1 MDSGGNYIQ
10 LRMMPQKIIEQIKNE
25 QVNSGSEKW
34 TYRSSGNVLELLVLP
49 QFIHNKKAFRCS
61 VISAGQALAA
71 LKTHYNRAGTEIFI
85 QTFPNIENPRV
96 ICSIRFDDIGYSK
109 SQLAPE
115 PVILEEKCTNIGEY
129 LLKTAEQFQLSTQSA
144 YLNSE
149 ALKLVNNE
157 TAFDHTYLLV
167 SGLDNPFIWLNVGYW
182 KEAVSQYMKL
192 HESGKPFFLY
202 HFSHHRDDFKKHTD
216 LKNGTHLQGFVGY

>member
-1 MDSGGNYIQ
+1 
-10 LRMMPQKIIEQIKNE
+10 MMPLKIIKQIKSE
-25 QVNSGSEKW
+25 QVNAGSDKW

-61 VISAGQALAA
+61 VISAGQALAT
-71 LKTHYNRAGTEIFI
+71 LKTIYNKAGTDIFI

-109 SQLAPE
+109 SDLAPE
-115 PVILEEKCTNIGEY
+115 PVIFEEKCSDIANY
-129 LLKTAEQFQLSTQSA
+129 LQKTAAHFHLQIQSA
-144 YLNSE
+144 YLSTE
-149 ALKLVNNE
+149 ALKLIHSTVE
-157 TAFDHTYLLV
+157 FDHTYLLV

-192 HESGKPFFLY
+192 HESDKKYYLY
-202 HFSHHRDDFKKHTD
+202 HFSHQRDTFKKHTD
-216 LKNGTHLQGFVGY
+216 LKNGTHLQGFIGY